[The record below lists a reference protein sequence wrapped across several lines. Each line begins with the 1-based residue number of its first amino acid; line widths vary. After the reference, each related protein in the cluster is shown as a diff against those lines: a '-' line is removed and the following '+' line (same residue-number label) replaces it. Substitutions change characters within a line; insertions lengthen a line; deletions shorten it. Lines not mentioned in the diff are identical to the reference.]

1 MRLILTEQVFPLQD
15 STSKLLSVAV
25 SSKSFHDMICLAVLY
40 MFVIKNLM
48 FVLIT
53 ESFEQCH

>member
-25 SSKSFHDMICLAVLY
+25 SSKSFHDMFSS
-40 MFVIKNLM
+40 FVYVCNLKSD
-48 FVLIT
+48 VC
-53 ESFEQCH
+53 SDN